1 MSFHRRLIGMALC
14 FLGTVIAG
22 SFPAHAADDGFY
34 KGKTFNIV
42 VGFPTGGG
50 NDVYARLIARRLP
63 QYIPGE
69 PAVIVQNMPAAG
81 SLVAVKYLDAT
92 APRDGT
98 VMVNF
103 QSGLI
108 TESIVSPEKVA
119 IDFRN
124 FNWIGVPT
132 GEYRVC
138 YGFGPNGVKS
148 WHELM
153 ARKQF
158 VLGASAKG
166 NAAYINE
173 ATLRDVFNAP
183 IKIVLGYKGRNDQQ
197 IAIENGELDGDCGSM
212 SSSPQAWIRDK
223 KLHPFVRFTK
233 FRPAE
238 IPESATYI
246 GDIATTEEQKELLSV
261 LNAADELGRTFI
273 MSKQVPAQQVRIMR
287 DAFNKVMKDKELLA
301 EAAKLHM
308 PVNPLTG
315 EQAQAVVERMMSSA
329 SPAVIAKA
337 KAIYE

>member
-1 MSFHRRLIGMALC
+1 MSFHRRSIAVALC
-14 FLGTVIAG
+14 VTTMLVAG
-22 SFPAHAADDGFY
+22 SIRARAEDSGFY

-50 NDVYARLIARRLP
+50 NDVYSRLIARRLP

-81 SLVAVKYLDAT
+81 SMVAVKHLDAN

-108 TESIVSPEKVA
+108 TESIVSPEKVT

-124 FNWIGVPT
+124 FSWIGVAT

-138 YGFGPNGVKS
+138 YGFGPDGVKS
-148 WHELM
+148 WADLM

-166 NAAYINE
+166 NAAYINA

-223 KLHPFVRFTK
+223 KLHPFVRFTE
-233 FRPAE
+233 FRPPE

-273 MSKQVPAQQVRIMR
+273 MSKQVPADRVRTMR
-287 DAFNKVMKDKELLA
+287 DAFNKVMEDKELLA
-301 EAAKLHM
+301 EAEKLHL

-329 SPAVIAKA
+329 SPEVVAKA
-337 KAIYE
+337 KDIYE